1 MAAGIS
7 TSILAVFL
15 VFLQSHHDLYG
26 TCPWLQVLMS
36 DSPEAQ
42 QLEGASGTILSSAQQ
57 SSYEIPSTSA
67 SSAAA
72 AAPSGPT
79 PQSGSHA
86 LRIASNPNLRG
97 PAPMFVKQPLQQLT
111 DEASES
117 NNTQGLSSQAGGAR
131 AAGNM
136 QQPQAEGRHQAGRR
150 PAGKGNAR
158 PARVSSKQHTNRPPR
173 LQHDDPFLAYDITVA

>member
-1 MAAGIS
+1 MM
-7 TSILAVFL
+7 TPPT
-15 VFLQSHHDLYG
+15 HNG
-26 TCPWLQVLMS
+26 TCCWLQVLMS

-42 QLEGASGTILSSAQQ
+42 QLEGASGTMPSSAQQ
-57 SSYEIPSTSA
+57 SSEISSTSA
-67 SSAAA
+67 SSAAD

-97 PAPMFVKQPLQQLT
+97 PPPMFVKQPLQQLT
-111 DEASES
+111 DEAPES
-117 NNTQGLSSQAGGAR
+117 NNTHGLSSQGGAR

-136 QQPQAEGRHQAGRR
+136 QQPQAADRHQAGRR
-150 PAGKGNAR
+150 PAGRGNAR
-158 PARVSSKQHTNRPPR
+158 QARGASKQHTNRPPR